1 MSEPLHLKQPS
12 FRKGR
17 KVAFTFSTKVEMAGM
32 WKVAIIEDDR
42 VDREIYKQ
50 CLQQSTA
57 FEFDFAEAGSAA
69 EGIELSRRWFPDCIL
84 LDFHLPDMNGLEVL
98 GRLRGDQDRPPCA
111 IVMLTACGGEE
122 LAVRAMKGGAM
133 DYLPKGQVTA
143 EVLVHTA
150 LNAIER
156 FQMLQR
162 IDEQQSAVARG
173 ARQYQNLLN
182 AIPQMVW
189 MTNAEGNVEYAN
201 GQWLDYT
208 GQCVEQAGP
217 AGWDELL
224 HPEDRERTFSAWTEA
239 RQAGSVFEIEHRLKR
254 ASDGSFRWH
263 LVRAIPFRDESG
275 KVTNWFGSCTEIEN
289 QKRAEAVNLQNEKLQ
304 SVGQLAAGIAHEFN
318 NLLMVILGGAS
329 QTLESLPPRHQ
340 SRDILQDVIRAC
352 ERAAELTHKMLAY
365 AGKANLYMEPTDLNK
380 LVRDTCDSLRTS
392 VPQAIQLNISVG
404 RDLPPVATDS
414 RQMRQVI
421 VDLLMNALEAIHE
434 TGAGTISVRT
444 GRTEVGEGDMPALR
458 AGKYVE
464 LEVLDTGCGMSEETR
479 KKIFD
484 PFFTTKFTGRGLG
497 LAAVQGFVR
506 SSGGG
511 VDVDSAPG
519 RGTRFRI
526 LLPAIR

>member
-1 MSEPLHLKQPS
+1 
-12 FRKGR
+12 
-17 KVAFTFSTKVEMAGM
+17 M

-42 VDREIYKQ
+42 VDREIYKR
-50 CLQQSTA
+50 CLRHSTA

-69 EGIELSRRWFPDCIL
+69 EGIELSRRWSPDCIL
-84 LDFHLPDMNGLEVL
+84 LDFHLPDMDGLEVL
-98 GRLRGDQDRPPCA
+98 RRLRGESDRPPCA

-122 LAVRAMKGGAM
+122 LAVNAMKSGAM
-133 DYLPKGQVTA
+133 DYLPKGQVSA

-162 IDEQQSAVARG
+162 IEDQRSAVERS
-173 ARQYQNLLN
+173 ARQCQNLLN

-189 MTNAEGNVEYAN
+189 MADPEGRVGYAN
-201 GQWLDYT
+201 GQWFEYT
-208 GQCVEQAGP
+208 GLGISEAGP
-217 AGWDELL
+217 VGWDDLL
-224 HPEDRERTFSAWTEA
+224 HPEDRERTLNAWTQA
-239 RQAGSVFEIEHRLKR
+239 RQAGSVFEIEHRLRR
-254 ASDGSFRWH
+254 AADGSFRWH
-263 LVRAIPFRDESG
+263 LVRAIPFRDDAG
-275 KVTNWFGSCTEIEN
+275 QVRNWFGTCTEIEN
-289 QKRAEAVNLQNEKLQ
+289 QKQAEAVNLQNEKLH
-304 SVGQLAAGIAHEFN
+304 SIGQLAAGMAHEFN
-318 NLLMVILGGAS
+318 NLLVVILGGAS
-329 QTLESLPPRHQ
+329 QVLERLPPSHN
-340 SRDILQDVIRAC
+340 SRDTLQDVVRAG
-352 ERAAELTHKMLAY
+352 ERAAELTRKMLAY

-380 LVRDTCDSLRTS
+380 LVRDTCDSLRTL
-392 VPQAIQLNISVG
+392 VPQAIQLNISAG
-404 RDLPPVATDS
+404 RDLPAVATDS

-421 VDLLMNALEAIHE
+421 VDLLTNALEAIRE
-434 TGAGTISVRT
+434 GAAGTISVRT
-444 GRTEVGEGDMPALR
+444 ARTEVGEGDMPALR

-464 LEVLDTGCGMSEETR
+464 LEVLDTGCGMNEETQ

-526 LLPAIR
+526 LLPAMPQIAPRGA

>member
-1 MSEPLHLKQPS
+1 
-12 FRKGR
+12 
-17 KVAFTFSTKVEMAGM
+17 M

-42 VDREIYKQ
+42 VDREIYKR
-50 CLQQSTA
+50 CLQHSTA
-57 FEFDFAEAGSAA
+57 IEFDFAEAGSAV
-69 EGIELSRRWFPDCIL
+69 EGIELSRRWSPDCIL
-84 LDFHLPDMNGLEVL
+84 LDFNLPDMDGLEVL
-98 GRLRGDQDRPPCA
+98 LRLRGENDRPPCA
-111 IVMLTACGGEE
+111 VVMLTACGGEE
-122 LAVRAMKGGAM
+122 LAVKAMKGGAM

-143 EVLVHTA
+143 EGLVHTA

-162 IDEQQSAVARG
+162 IDVQRFAVERG

-189 MTNAEGNVEYAN
+189 MVNADGGAEYAN

-208 GQCVEQAGP
+208 GQSIDEGGP

-224 HPEDRERTFSAWTEA
+224 HPEDRERTLSAWTQA
-239 RQAGSVFEIEHRLKR
+239 RQAGSVFEIEHRLRR

-263 LVRAIPFRDESG
+263 LVRAVPFRDDSG
-275 KVTNWFGSCTEIEN
+275 RLTSWFGTCTEIES
-289 QKRAEAVNLQNEKLQ
+289 QKRAEAVHLQNEKLQ
-304 SVGQLAAGIAHEFN
+304 GIGRLAGGIAHEFN
-318 NLLMVILGGAS
+318 NLLVIILGGAS
-329 QTLESLPPRHQ
+329 QALENLPPSHHSRATLQ
-340 SRDILQDVIRAC
+340 SVIRAG
-352 ERAAELTHKMLAY
+352 ERAAELTLKLLAY
-365 AGKANLYMEPTDLNK
+365 AGKGTLYMEPTDLNK
-380 LVRDTCDSLRTS
+380 LVRDTCESLRTS
-392 VPQAIQLNISVG
+392 VPQAVQLQVSAG

-421 VDLLMNALEAIHE
+421 VDLLTNALEAIRE
-434 TGAGTISVRT
+434 GGAGTISIRT
-444 GRTEVGEGDMPALR
+444 GRTEVGEGEMPALR

-464 LEVLDTGCGMSEETR
+464 LEVRDTGCGMNEETR

-506 SSGGG
+506 SNGGG

-526 LLPAIR
+526 LLPAMP

>member
-1 MSEPLHLKQPS
+1 
-12 FRKGR
+12 
-17 KVAFTFSTKVEMAGM
+17 M

-42 VDREIYKQ
+42 VDREIYKR
-50 CLQQSTA
+50 CLQLSTA

-69 EGIELSRRWFPDCIL
+69 EGIELSRRWSPDCIL
-84 LDFHLPDMNGLEVL
+84 LDFHLPDMDGLEVL
-98 GRLRGDQDRPPCA
+98 LRLRGDSDRTPCA

-122 LAVRAMKGGAM
+122 LAVKAMKSGAM
-133 DYLPKGQVTA
+133 DYLPKGQVTP

-162 IDEQQSAVARG
+162 IEEQKSAVERG
-173 ARQYQNLLN
+173 ARQYQYLLN

-189 MTNAEGNVEYAN
+189 MVNADGRAEYAN

-208 GQCVEQAGP
+208 GQGIADAGP
-217 AGWDELL
+217 SGWDELL
-224 HPEDRERTFSAWTEA
+224 HPDDRERTLSAWTQA
-239 RQAGSVFEIEHRLKR
+239 NQAGSVFEIEHRLRR
-254 ASDGSFRWH
+254 ASDGSFRWY
-263 LVRAIPFRDESG
+263 LVRAIPFRDDSG

-289 QKRAEAVNLQNEKLQ
+289 QKQAEAVNLQNEKLQ
-304 SVGQLAAGIAHEFN
+304 SIGQLAAGIAHEFN
-318 NLLMVILGGAS
+318 NLLVIILGGAS
-329 QTLESLPPRHQ
+329 QTLESLPRSHY
-340 SRDILQDVIRAC
+340 SRDTLLEVIRAG
-352 ERAAELTHKMLAY
+352 ERAAELTRKMLAY
-365 AGKANLYMEPTDLNK
+365 AGKANMYMEPTDLNE

-392 VPQAIQLNISVG
+392 VPQAIQLKISAG

-421 VDLLMNALEAIHE
+421 VDLLMNALEAIRE
-434 TGAGTISVRT
+434 GGAGTISVRT

-464 LEVLDTGCGMSEETR
+464 LEVLDTGCGMNEEIQ

-526 LLPAIR
+526 LLPAMP